1 MLSSDK
7 NVESIVELI
16 DALKEHVE
24 LQKEYLEL
32 NVIEK
37 VVKLVTALTV
47 AIIFVILGVAVLFY
61 LTFAIVYWM
70 EPLTGL
76 GLAFFLVAV
85 FFVAL
90 LSLVFAFRKQW
101 IERPLVRFL
110 ATPKE
115 ANTKGE
121 LIANLVSNSITA
133 IDAFILVRKLMKTY
147 GWLFGRR
154 KRK

>member
-16 DALKEHVE
+16 EALKEHVE

-47 AIIFVILGVAVLFY
+47 AIIFIILGVAVLFY
-61 LTFAIVYWM
+61 LTYAIVYWIA
-70 EPLTGL
+70 PLTGL
-76 GLAFFLVAV
+76 ALAYFRVAFFLAD
-85 FFVAL
+85 L
-90 LSLVFAFRKQW
+90 LVLVCIFRKQW

-110 ATPKE
+110 A
-115 ANTKGE
+115 NT
-121 LIANLVSNSITA
+121 LLN
-133 IDAFILVRKLMKTY
+133 
-147 GWLFGRR
+147 
-154 KRK
+154 

>member
-7 NVESIVELI
+7 SVESIVELI

-110 ATPKE
+110 A
-115 ANTKGE
+115 NT
-121 LIANLVSNSITA
+121 LLN
-133 IDAFILVRKLMKTY
+133 
-147 GWLFGRR
+147 
-154 KRK
+154 

>member
-16 DALKEHVE
+16 GALKEHVE

-47 AIIFVILGVAVLFY
+47 AIIFIILGVAVLFY
-61 LTFAIVYWM
+61 LTYAIVYWIA
-70 EPLTGL
+70 PLTGL
-76 GLAFFLVAV
+76 ALAYFLVA
-85 FFVAL
+85 FFFAAR
-90 LSLVFAFRKQW
+90 LVLVCIFRKQW

-110 ATPKE
+110 A
-115 ANTKGE
+115 NT
-121 LIANLVSNSITA
+121 LLN
-133 IDAFILVRKLMKTY
+133 
-147 GWLFGRR
+147 
-154 KRK
+154 